1 MTQMAHAQHG
11 QARPHPA
18 MVGTD
23 PAITLIETTE
33 RLADVLQRETT
44 LLRGMKLA
52 DAAAVQL
59 EKATLAEIY
68 ERCIR
73 EMQSGTRS
81 IAETIPGQQRTALQQ
96 AGERL
101 ASASIDNERA
111 LRAAHTVNER
121 VLAAIVDAAREQ
133 RTATHAYGA
142 KGANGTSTSTLSLAV
157 DRQL

>member
-1 MTQMAHAQHG
+1 MTQMAQSHDG
-11 QARPHPA
+11 QANARAA
-18 MVGTD
+18 MARID
-23 PAITLIETTE
+23 PAVSLIETTE

-52 DAAAVQL
+52 DAAAVQV

-68 ERCIR
+68 ERCVR
-73 EMQSGTRS
+73 DLQSGTGS
-81 IAETIPGQQRTALQQ
+81 ISQTLPGQQRSALQQ
-96 AGERL
+96 AGEKL